1 MSKDAKVCPD
11 GGNEESN
18 CFLIRV
24 GGLRMRMK
32 IVDKER
38 ERKYCIASKA
48 RWDKQ
53 KKREIF
59 GTTEDT
65 FVKKIIAEKFT
76 KLCT

>member
-32 IVDKER
+32 IVDIER
-38 ERKYCIASKA
+38 ERESIASLRKLDGIN
-48 RWDKQ
+48 R
-53 KKREIF
+53 KRERDLVQQK
-59 GTTEDT
+59 TC
-65 FVKKIIAEKFT
+65 
-76 KLCT
+76 LLRR

>member
-32 IVDKER
+32 IVDIER
-38 ERKYCIASKA
+38 ERESIASLRKLDGIN
-48 RWDKQ
+48 R
-53 KKREIF
+53 KRERDLVQQK
-59 GTTEDT
+59 TR
-65 FVKKIIAEKFT
+65 
-76 KLCT
+76 LLRR

>member
-1 MSKDAKVCPD
+1 
-11 GGNEESN
+11 
-18 CFLIRV
+18 
-24 GGLRMRMK
+24 MRMK

-53 KKREIF
+53 KKRERF